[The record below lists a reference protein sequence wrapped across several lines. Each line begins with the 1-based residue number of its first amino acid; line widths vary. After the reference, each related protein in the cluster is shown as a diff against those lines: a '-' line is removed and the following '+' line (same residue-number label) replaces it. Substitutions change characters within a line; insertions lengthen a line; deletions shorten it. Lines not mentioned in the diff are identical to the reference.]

1 MRNLVAT
8 ILSVNA
14 AYIVAA
20 GNDKNSDVGTIP
32 GDECSTALEAVKG
45 ANSFDTTIMTP
56 SDPQPDESMCAHTY
70 LDWDNSN
77 DAWLYWV
84 APSGGAATF
93 TTCDPNSYDTSM
105 VLYEGSCENQ
115 VACNGDADEDVACQ
129 SWHSEIVDYAVTAGE
144 TYYIR
149 MGGWEADSGT
159 GTLTIT
165 LIGGDVI
172 SACCVDDGSCMDST
186 FNQCQNAGGSWSST
200 DLCADIDCPASYCNS
215 SIGAD
220 ILVGDLQEIQKYGI
234 VGDITAYSVATHVV
248 NVGDEEMPWEA
259 ETNQHPVIAQHM
271 YRMTNKRIEQIGI
284 SWVKHGFGSLAWDL
298 FNCGCVDPA
307 DPEVIG
313 VGCSDPYTAGL
324 NGDQA
329 GWGGIAGLGPRSEV
343 NAALGIFSFP
353 YGHQGKSGNA
363 IYKRL
368 QVKTSDLDPT
378 FNLNAQYFVEAQYVT
393 PHDAQAGNGA
403 NSVAHRPVQP
413 TTFNNGWNLQFTGD
427 TVPGLPA
434 IYAWQ
439 AAFPDVELSVFDIP
453 FDSEWY
459 TGTMVLACRVTEAD
473 EGWHYE
479 YALHNINSNRGVS
492 AIHIPH
498 QSGSASNTYFHKALS
513 HSGEP
518 YSNAPWLFELVDGV
532 LSAATDPWS
541 VDVNANALR
550 WGTMVNIAFDSP
562 LAPQTGEVGIEL
574 FLPGEGSPIRQ
585 VTTLIPGGDAV
596 ECEEDVNGDGMVGV
610 SDILAVIDSWGV
622 CDGCAADINQDG
634 LVDVSDL
641 LIVIGN
647 WGPCE

>member
-1 MRNLVAT
+1 MRNLVA
-8 ILSVNA
+8 ILLSVNA

-20 GNDKNSDVGTIP
+20 GNDKNSNGGTIP
-32 GDECSTALEAVKG
+32 GDECSTALEAVEG
-45 ANSFDTTIMTP
+45 ATSFDTTFMTP
-56 SDPQPDESMCAHTY
+56 SDPQPDESMCAHNY

-77 DAWLYWV
+77 DAWLYWI
-84 APSGGAATF
+84 APSDGAATF

-105 VLYEGSCENQ
+105 VLYEGSCDNQ
-115 VACNGDADEDVACQ
+115 VACNGDADEDAACQ

-149 MGGWEADSGT
+149 MGGWEADSGI

-186 FNQCQNAGGSWSST
+186 FNQCQNAGGSWSSA
-200 DLCADIDCPASYCNS
+200 DLCADIVCPASYCNS

-220 ILVGDLQEIQKYGI
+220 ILVGDLHQIQKYGI
-234 VGDITAYSVATHVV
+234 VGDITGYSVGTHVV
-248 NVGDEEMPWEA
+248 NVGDEEMPWA
-259 ETNQHPVIAQHM
+259 AATNQHPVIAQHM

-329 GWGGIAGLGPRSEV
+329 GWRGIAGLGPRSEV
-343 NAALGIFSFP
+343 DAALGMFSFP
-353 YGHQGKSGNA
+353 YGSQGKSGNA

-378 FNLNAQYFVEAQYVT
+378 LNLNAQYFVEAQYVT

-403 NSVAHRPVQP
+403 NSVAHRPVEP

-439 AAFPDVELSVFDIP
+439 TAFPDVELSMFDIP
-453 FDSEWY
+453 FDSEQY
-459 TGTMVLACRVTEAD
+459 TGTMVLACRVTEED

-492 AIHIPH
+492 AIHVPH
-498 QSGSASNTYFHKALS
+498 QSGSASNTYFHKAPS

-518 YSNAPWLFELVDGV
+518 YSNAPWSFDLVDGV
-532 LSAATDPWS
+532 LSAVTDPWS

-562 LAPQTGEVGIEL
+562 FPPQTGEVEIEL
-574 FLPGEGSPIRQ
+574 FLPAVGAPIRQ
-585 VTTLIPGGDAV
+585 VITLIPSGDTV
-596 ECEEDVNGDGMVGV
+596 KCEEDVNGDGMIGV
-610 SDILAVIDSWGV
+610 SDILAVIDSWGA

-634 LVDVSDL
+634 IVNVSDL
-641 LIVIGN
+641 LLVVGN

>member
-1 MRNLVAT
+1 MRYLVAT
-8 ILSVNA
+8 ILSLNA
-14 AYIVAA
+14 VCIVAV
-20 GNDKNSDVGTIP
+20 GNDKNSNVGTIP
-32 GDECSTALEAVKG
+32 GDECSTALEAFEG
-45 ANSFDTTIMTP
+45 ANPFDTTIMTP
-56 SDPQPDESMCAHTY
+56 SDPQPDDSMCAHTY

-84 APSGGAATF
+84 APSDGAATF
-93 TTCDPNSYDTSM
+93 TTCDPNSFDTSM
-105 VLYEGSCENQ
+105 VVYEGSCDNQ
-115 VACNGDADEDVACQ
+115 VACNGDGDEDVACQ
-129 SWHSEIVDYAVTAGE
+129 SWHSEVVDYAVTTGE

-149 MGGWEADSGT
+149 IGGWEAASGT

-165 LIGGDVI
+165 VVGGDVI
-172 SACCVDDGSCMDST
+172 GACCMDEGSCMDST
-186 FNQCQNAGGSWSST
+186 FDQCQNAGGSWSST
-200 DLCADIDCPASYCNS
+200 ELCADIYCPATYCNS
-215 SIGAD
+215 GIGAD

-248 NVGDEEMPWEA
+248 NVGNEEMPWEA

-298 FNCGCVDPA
+298 FNCGCVDPG
-307 DPEVIG
+307 DPEIIG

-329 GWGGIAGLGPRSEV
+329 GWVGIGGLGPRSEV
-343 NAALGIFSFP
+343 NATLGMFSFP
-353 YGHQGKSGNA
+353 YGSQGQSGDA

-368 QVKTSDLDPT
+368 QVKTSDLDPAI
-378 FNLNAQYFVEAQYVT
+378 NLNAQYFVEGQYVT

-413 TTFNNGWNLQFTGD
+413 TTFSNGWNLQFAGD

-439 AAFPDVELSVFDIP
+439 ATYPDVELSIVDIP
-453 FDSEWY
+453 FDSKWY

-479 YALHNINSNRGVS
+479 YALHNINSNRGVV
-492 AIHIPH
+492 ALHVPH
-498 QSGSASNTYFHKALS
+498 QSESASNTYFHKAQS

-518 YSNAPWLFELVDGV
+518 YSNDPWSFELVDGV
-532 LSAATDPWS
+532 LSAATEPWS

-562 LAPQTGEVGIEL
+562 LPPQTGNVEVEL
-574 FLPGEGSPIRQ
+574 FLPGVGAPIKQ
-585 VTTLIPGGDAV
+585 VATLIPGGDAV
-596 ECEEDVNGDGMVGV
+596 ECEEDVNGDGMIDV
-610 SDILAVIDSWGV
+610 SDILAVIGQWGS
-622 CDGCAADINQDG
+622 CPGCAADINQDG
-634 LVDVSDL
+634 IVGVDDL